1 MVLDIANLSVKFDV
15 HEGTSHVLD
24 GVSISVDENEIVAL
38 VGESGSGKSVT
49 ARSVLGTLS
58 RPPGRITSGEINYHD
73 QNLLELS
80 EDEHASLRGTEIG
93 LVPQDPLSSLNP
105 VFTIGE
111 QMIDLI
117 RWRDTNRVGLF
128 RYVKNKIAGDQR
140 AEARET
146 AIEILEQVQIPEPEG
161 ILDRYPTELSG
172 GMRQRVLIAM
182 ALVGKPDLLIADEP
196 TTALDVTITEQILDL
211 LQQNYRDEGMG
222 VLYIT
227 HNLAVARQI
236 SDKICVMYG
245 GRIVESGPTEGIF
258 ADPKHPYTQGLIE
271 AIPTLDIGVGR
282 GLEGEV
288 PNYTDPPNGCRFK
301 PRCPEAMPE
310 CGEYRPVLSPLTNGT
325 DGREVSVTE
334 AADIEHE
341 SVSSGASAAAC
352 FVHESV
358 DKTEDTSTHDNE

>member
-1 MVLDIANLSVKFDV
+1 MTLDIQNLSVKFDV

-24 GVSISVDENEIVAL
+24 GVSISVRENEIVAL

-58 RPPGRITSGEINYHD
+58 RPPGRITSGEVNLHG

-80 EDEHASLRGTEIG
+80 EDDHAALRGTDIG
-93 LVPQDPLSSLNP
+93 LIPQDPLSSLNP

-117 RWRDTNRVGLF
+117 RWRDTNRVGLV
-128 RYVKNKIAGDQR
+128 RYLRNKIADKKR
-140 AEARET
+140 DAARET
-146 AIEILEQVQIPEPEG
+146 AVDILNQVQIPEPEE
-161 ILDRYPTELSG
+161 ILNRYPTELSG

-182 ALVGKPDLLIADEP
+182 ALVGEPDLLIADEP

-211 LQQNYRDEGMG
+211 LQKSYSDKGMA

-227 HNLAVARQI
+227 HNLAVAKEI
-236 SDKICVMYG
+236 SDRICVMYG
-245 GRIVESGPTEGIF
+245 GRIIETGPTEEIF
-258 ADPKHPYTQGLIE
+258 SNPKHPYTQGLIK
-271 AIPTLDIGVGR
+271 AIPTLDIGVGS
-282 GLEGEV
+282 GLDGEV
-288 PNYTDPPNGCRFK
+288 PNYTDPPKGCRFA

-310 CGEYRPVLSPLTNGT
+310 CSEYRPVLSPVNNGASG
-325 DGREVSVTE
+325 DEVTPQD
-334 AADIEHE
+334 AATIEKE
-341 SVSSGASAAAC
+341 SVSSIESTVAC

-358 DKTEDTSTHDNE
+358 HKTADNSIKKHE

>member
-1 MVLDIANLSVKFDV
+1 MVLDITNLSVKFDV

-24 GVSISVDENEIVAL
+24 GISISVQDNEIVAL

-58 RPPGRITSGEINYHD
+58 RPPGRITSGEINYHGQD
-73 QNLLELS
+73 LLKLS
-80 EDEHASLRGTEIG
+80 EDDHAALRGTDIG

-128 RYVKNKIAGDQR
+128 RYLKNKISDDQR
-140 AEARET
+140 VKARET
-146 AIEILEQVQIPEPEG
+146 AINILDQLQIPQPAQ
-161 ILDRYPTELSG
+161 ILNRYPTELSG

-182 ALVGKPDLLIADEP
+182 ALVGEPDLLIADEP
-196 TTALDVTITEQILDL
+196 TTALDVTITEEILDL
-211 LQQNYRDEGMG
+211 IQTNYRDEGMG

-227 HNLAVARQI
+227 HNLAVAKQI
-236 SDKICVMYG
+236 SDRICVMYG
-245 GRIVESGPTEGIF
+245 GRIVESGPTEALF

-288 PNYTDPPNGCRFK
+288 PDYTDPPYGCRFK

-310 CGEYRPVLSPLTNGT
+310 CGEYRPVLSPVTNDRAGE
-325 DGREVSVTE
+325 EVTPTE
-334 AADIEHE
+334 AVNIERQ
-341 SVSSGASAAAC
+341 SVSSNSSAAAC
-352 FVHESV
+352 FVHDSV
-358 DKTEDTSTHDNE
+358 PKTTDNSTKENE

>member
-1 MVLDIANLSVKFDV
+1 MVLDIQNLSVKFDV

-24 GVSISVDENEIVAL
+24 CVSISVKENEIVAL

-58 RPPGRITSGEINYHD
+58 RPPGRITSGKISFQG

-80 EDEHASLRGTEIG
+80 EDDHAALRGTDIG
-93 LVPQDPLSSLNP
+93 LIPQDPLSSLNP

-117 RWRDTNRVGLF
+117 RWRDTNRVGLV
-128 RYVKNKIAGDQR
+128 RYLRNKITDDKRDA
-140 AEARET
+140 ARET
-146 AIEILEQVQIPEPEG
+146 AVDILDQVQIPEPDE

-182 ALVGKPDLLIADEP
+182 ALVGEPDLLIADEP
-196 TTALDVTITEQILDL
+196 TTALDVTITEQILGL
-211 LQQNYRDEGMG
+211 LQTNYRDEGMG

-227 HNLAVARQI
+227 HNLAVAKEI
-236 SDKICVMYG
+236 SDRICVMYG
-245 GRIVESGPTEGIF
+245 GRIVESGPTEEIF
-258 ADPKHPYTQGLIE
+258 ADPKHPYTWGLIE
-271 AIPTLDIGVGR
+271 AIPTLDIGVEG

-288 PNYTDPPNGCRFK
+288 PNYTDPPNGCRFA

-310 CGEYRPVLSPLTNGT
+310 CSEYRPVLSPVTN
-325 DGREVSVTE
+325 DVSGDEITPQDAE
-334 AADIEHE
+334 TIEQK
-341 SVSSGASAAAC
+341 SVSSGESAAAC

-358 DKTEDTSTHDNE
+358 HRTTDNSTNENE